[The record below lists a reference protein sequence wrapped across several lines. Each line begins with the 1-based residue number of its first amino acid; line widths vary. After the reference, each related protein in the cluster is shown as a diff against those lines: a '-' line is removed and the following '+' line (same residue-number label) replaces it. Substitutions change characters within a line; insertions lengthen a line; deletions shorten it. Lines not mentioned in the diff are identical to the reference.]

1 MIGLTVQGCMNSKT
15 ITKMKNKNVKKL
27 NLSFEKVTISRL
39 KQAKING
46 GREINANTY
55 LPKSCFCAQSELGDC

>member
-1 MIGLTVQGCMNSKT
+1 
-15 ITKMKNKNVKKL
+15 MKNKNVKKL

-39 KQAKING
+39 KQTKING
-46 GREINANTY
+46 GLEINANTY